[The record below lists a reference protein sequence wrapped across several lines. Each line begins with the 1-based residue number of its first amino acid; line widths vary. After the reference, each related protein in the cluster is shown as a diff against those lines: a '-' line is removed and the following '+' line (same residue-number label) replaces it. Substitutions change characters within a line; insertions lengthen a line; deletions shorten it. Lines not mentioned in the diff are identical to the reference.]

1 MADGPEG
8 SFVDQVGQV
17 RTHGSGSGLGDFLQ
31 VHVLSKTNF
40 PGVDLQ
46 GVQTAL
52 EIGPVHHHP
61 PVETAGPQQGLI
73 QYFGPVGGGQT
84 HDALGGVE
92 AVDLAQQL
100 VQGLLVAVI
109 AHAGISGPA
118 HGVDLVDEDDA
129 GGHLGGFL
137 EQVPHPAGTH
147 AHEHFLKIRAGNGEE
162 GDARF
167 SGHGLGKQGLT
178 GTRRAHQQRTL
189 GQLGADVRV
198 FLGIV
203 QEVDDFLQGFLG
215 FVLTGHVLEG
225 HAGLLFH
232 VDLGGVLVEA
242 AHHAVAAETLG
253 DGAHHQENHGKH
265 NDVVEDHDDG
275 GVVLHDLHVH
285 ILHAGLIKLRD
296 QGHDV
301 SGGQAREAGLLG
313 GGRLGSLGLGQVD
326 DAVRP
331 NLHFCQL
338 SGVFCGQ
345 EVGVGGLGVLGIG
358 NGVQH

>member
-1 MADGPEG
+1 MTAAQTGAALAAD
-8 SFVDQVGQV
+8 
-17 RTHGSGSGLGDFLQ
+17 
-31 VHVLSKTNF
+31 
-40 PGVDLQ
+40 GVDLIDEHD
-46 GVQTAL
+46 GR
-52 EIGPVHHHP
+52 GDFS
-61 PVETAGPQQGLI
+61 GL
-73 QYFGPVGGGQT
+73 FK
-84 HDALGGVE
+84 
-92 AVDLAQQL
+92 
-100 VQGLLVAVI
+100 
-109 AHAGISGPA
+109 
-118 HGVDLVDEDDA
+118 
-129 GGHLGGFL
+129 
-137 EQVPHPAGTH
+137 QVPDTSCADTH
-147 AHEHFLKIRAGNGEE
+147 VHFHEIRAGNGQELHV
-162 GDARF
+162 RL

-301 SGGQAREAGLLG
+301 SGGQACEAGLLG

-345 EVGVGGLGVLGIG
+345 EVGVGGLGVLRIG
-358 NGVQH
+358 NGVQHRADEQDDGDRDDQGDPDTSGALLVAAVVGGLVVSHLAASFETHLYLLHVILSHFLHGCNE